1 MLKKVFLTRE
11 VMKER
16 LEFVKNKLVEKM
28 KEEDKRIRDR
38 RASVTLDSV
47 GSIER
52 PMKRQYSGA
61 MERGRSLVRR
71 KPSTTQ

>member
-1 MLKKVFLTRE
+1 
-11 VMKER
+11 
-16 LEFVKNKLVEKM
+16 M

-47 GSIER
+47 GNIER

>member
-1 MLKKVFLTRE
+1 
-11 VMKER
+11 MKER
-16 LEFVKNKLVEKM
+16 LEFMKNKLVEKM

-47 GSIER
+47 GNIER